1 LIFIIWKMYSSIFIN
16 YGDVPFIWK
25 LTWKTKGFSILM
37 MEKKCIGVTNDK
49 MRTVPALFAFYR
61 VTSDRNRVTSDRNRV
76 TSDRNRVTSDRN
88 RVTSDRNRVTSDRN
102 RVTSDRNRVTS
113 DRNRVTS
120 DRNRVTS
127 GTVRLRYFVTSIH

>member
-1 LIFIIWKMYSSIFIN
+1 MYSSIFIN

-76 TSDRNRVTSDRN
+76 TSDCNRVPSDRTRLTCDRSLIPDGSI
-88 RVTSDRNRVTSDRN
+88 RVTL
-102 RVTSDRNRVTS
+102 
-113 DRNRVTS
+113 
-120 DRNRVTS
+120 S
-127 GTVRLRYFVTSIH
+127 GNPIHLFICTQY

>member
-1 LIFIIWKMYSSIFIN
+1 MYSSIFIN

-76 TSDRNRVTSDRN
+76 TSDRNRVPSDLN
-88 RVTSDRNRVTSDRN
+88 RVTSDRNRVTSDRHP
-102 RVTSDRNRVTS
+102 VTSDRHRVTS
-113 DRNRVTS
+113 VTTPHPLS
-120 DRNRVTS
+120 
-127 GTVRLRYFVTSIH
+127 YTSI

>member
-16 YGDVPFIWK
+16 YGDVPFIWR
-25 LTWKTKGFSILM
+25 LTWKTKGFATLM
-37 MEKKCIGVTNDK
+37 MEKNCIGVTTDT
-49 MRTVPALFAFYR
+49 MRSVPALFAFY
-61 VTSDRNRVTSDRNRV
+61 
-76 TSDRNRVTSDRN
+76 
-88 RVTSDRNRVTSDRN
+88 

>member
-1 LIFIIWKMYSSIFIN
+1 MYSSIFIN

-88 RVTSDRNRVTSDRN
+88 RATSDRNRLMSKRNTVTTYLHS
-102 RVTSDRNRVTS
+102 VTTALN
-113 DRNRVTS
+113 
-120 DRNRVTS
+120 
-127 GTVRLRYFVTSIH
+127 

>member
-1 LIFIIWKMYSSIFIN
+1 MYSSIFIN

-37 MEKKCIGVTNDK
+37 MEKKCIGVSNDK

-113 DRNRVTS
+113 
-120 DRNRVTS
+120 
-127 GTVRLRYFVTSIH
+127 GTVRLRYFVTS